1 MTQEAAYWGAP
12 AAVRQAVGEAFEPVL
27 APAPPVEDDDSE
39 EPLELSV
46 DMSRLTINDIDVL
59 EDITGKPLSD
69 MNAEGQKQG
78 PVLRA
83 MAMLAMNR
91 RDPRRFPIGT
101 AADRSSTAEKVG
113 GMRLNLG
120 ESAPNPTA
128 PNGS

>member
-12 AAVRQAVGEAFEPVL
+12 AAVRQAVTEAVTPAVT
-27 APAPPVEDDDSE
+27 PAPVEGDDSE
-39 EPLELSV
+39 DPIELSV
-46 DMSRLTINDIDVL
+46 DMNRLTINDIDVL

-69 MNAEGQKQG
+69 MNTDGQKQG

-101 AADRSSTAEKVG
+101 AADRAATAAKVG